1 MLLLLLLL
9 TAAAPLA
16 PAPPAAAKWTPL
28 SQTFAELEPTSSA
41 KPRTRK
47 ERGTGL
53 GDQTGRPTTRHVA
66 RPRSLQSDRRDPG
79 IAAHGG
85 CRVLPRVPFL

>member
-47 ERGTGL
+47 GGGTGL
-53 GDQTGRPTTRHVA
+53 GDQTRRPTTRHVA
-66 RPRSLQSDRRDPG
+66 RPRSCK
-79 IAAHGG
+79 ATGG
-85 CRVLPRVPFL
+85 TPTSPPTAVAECCHAFPS